1 MRSASLV
8 DFDGDVAGDGAGE
21 AGAGMGG
28 RASLNGDVGVAA
40 GAGGATDLVGDACA
54 AGEAGTM
61 NNGSKSEEGMMGVHP
76 FSMSSYQMRELS

>member
-28 RASLNGDVGVAA
+28 RATLNGDVGVAA
-40 GAGGATDLVGDACA
+40 GAGGATDLVGDATQTRTPNA
-54 AGEAGTM
+54 RLSSPSPTHV
-61 NNGSKSEEGMMGVHP
+61 SK
-76 FSMSSYQMRELS
+76 